1 MKKIILTLLLLLL
14 LPSIFADVKV
24 YKIWSLYD
32 NPNSPVIYT
41 DINEQVIYL
50 GIVNRD
56 DYAHNVIVE
65 ADCNGHIWKSGLITL
80 PPNSHIEKIVE
91 VRVPVYD
98 DKEHNVN
105 IKLIENGKTI
115 SSTTVRVKAYFPVDV
130 KNVTCEDSYKEENSE
145 VCYSNW
151 FDVILKSNPIAQSDY
166 IAKVWINLKDGNK
179 IIYNGINDSKTV
191 YIPYGKEVKVSF
203 EVPKIV
209 LDKDKFTIETY
220 VEIMNVTHS
229 VEGIEE
235 TIEKRDNNTISY
247 KYKSYVKYFYLPI
260 IVKNVEVYRKIDE
273 NTSNIVREFYDS
285 AGILDDEV
293 YKILSDKYLQQK
305 NNDVIPRYYVEGDP
319 ILSILKITVENKYN
333 KDILAKLYIKYDNKT
348 IPIIINLNATED
360 NDIFVPIYTTKGTK
374 NIEVKIYPIDADKLI
389 FEKNY
394 SVNINP
400 IPVAPVI
407 IENVILPKDSNINT
421 DTDIGGDVLVGK
433 KYNMTII
440 LKNIYNKTLYGKITI
455 DDDFPKGVANY
466 TKTINF
472 SIYPHTTKKINVP
485 IIFYREVNGDL
496 KITVSVDGGAK
507 DYTSLA
513 HFCAV
518 LPIDVIRVYYNNT
531 LLLGRINAINKNGGI
546 YINKPVAGF
555 NNTCV
560 VELRNKLNKD
570 IVCDV
575 WVEVIDENGSIKAKS
590 NCKTVTLKK
599 LSTAEISFPIF
610 FDEGFEG
617 YTIAHIIPKS
627 LENVDIVY
635 TEGYGIHPVPISNYY
650 EVGRY
655 SAIDLLGNKVAT
667 GTHVVT
673 EVISPVNIENI
684 SYNDS
689 ILTAKIRNDKFPVN
703 LTIQYW
709 AVIEN
714 NSKIYYK
721 SPIYQEE
728 IYPKS
733 EKSLKIPLDTKTLK
747 FGGYN
752 VTLYIKIDD
761 FALYNNKK
769 VPVILKK
776 TLYFEKVNM
785 APTNENITME
795 IPNSKPEIVNN
806 KTLQPTNKTKDK
818 TEDVNKNST
827 IVTLKNVENNTNSQS
842 KSLFDK
848 ISEFLKGIIS
858 AIVGI
863 FG

>member
-1 MKKIILTLLLLLL
+1 MKKIILIFLLLLI
-14 LPSIFADVKV
+14 LPTIFADVKV

-32 NPNSPVIYT
+32 TPNSPIIHI
-41 DINEQVIYL
+41 DISEQVIYL

-115 SSTTVRVKAYFPVDV
+115 SSTTVRVKSYFPVDV
-130 KNVTCEDSYKEENSE
+130 KNVTCEDSYKEDNSE

-151 FDVILKSNPIAQSDY
+151 FNVILKSNPIAQSDY

-179 IIYNGINDSKTV
+179 ILYDGINDTKTV
-191 YIPYGKEVKVSF
+191 YIPYRKEVKISF
-203 EVPKIV
+203 KVPKIV
-209 LDKDKFTIETY
+209 LNKDKFTIETN
-220 VEIMNVTHS
+220 VEIMNVTHTID
-229 VEGIEE
+229 GIEE
-235 TIEKRDNNTISY
+235 LSEKRSNNVIFYEY
-247 KYKSYVKYFYLPI
+247 KTNVKYFNLPI
-260 IVKNVEVYRKIDE
+260 IIKNVELYRKIDE
-273 NTSNIVREFYDS
+273 NTSNIVKEFYDS
-285 AGILDDEV
+285 AGILDDEI

-333 KDILAKLYIKYDNKT
+333 KDILARLFINYGNIIVKNIKLNKTKDNILYI
-348 IPIIINLNATED
+348 
-360 NDIFVPIYTTKGTK
+360 PIYTTKGTK

-407 IENVILPKDSNINT
+407 IENVILPKDDNINT
-421 DTDIGGDVLVGK
+421 DTNIGGDVLVGK

-455 DDDFPKGVANY
+455 DDNFPKGVANY

-485 IIFYREVNGDL
+485 IIFYREINGDL

-507 DYTSLA
+507 DSTSLA

-518 LPIDVIRVYYNNT
+518 LPIDIIRVYYNNT
-531 LLLGRINAINKNGGI
+531 LLLGKINTINKNGGI
-546 YINKPVAGF
+546 YINKPIAGF

-575 WVEVIDENGSIKAKS
+575 WVEVIDENGTIKAKS

-599 LSTAEISFPIF
+599 LSTTEISFPIF

-627 LENVDIVY
+627 LENVDITY

-650 EVGRY
+650 EIGRY

-689 ILTAKIRNDKFPVN
+689 ILIAKIRNDKFPVN

-721 SPIYQEE
+721 SPTYQEE

-733 EKSLKIPLDTKTLK
+733 EKSLKIPIDTKTLK
-747 FGGYN
+747 FGRYN

-769 VPVILKK
+769 VPIILQKSVSLTNNKNILNGHHNNLKEQYNITSKNKSDIINTKGNSTEISRKNAINRTKK
-776 TLYFEKVNM
+776 TSEHK
-785 APTNENITME
+785 NILS
-795 IPNSKPEIVNN
+795 N
-806 KTLQPTNKTKDK
+806 
-818 TEDVNKNST
+818 
-827 IVTLKNVENNTNSQS
+827 
-842 KSLFDK
+842 F
-848 ISEFLKGIIS
+848 SEFLEGIVSTI
-858 AIVGI
+858 IGI
-863 FG
+863 FR